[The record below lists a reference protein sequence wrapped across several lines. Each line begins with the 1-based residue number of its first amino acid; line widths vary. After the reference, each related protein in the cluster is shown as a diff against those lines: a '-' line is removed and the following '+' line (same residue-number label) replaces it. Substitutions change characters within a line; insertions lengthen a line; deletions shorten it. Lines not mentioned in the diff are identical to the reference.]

1 MKHLFKV
8 IVLLSIFILNTGISL
23 KKVNYT
29 KGKNNNVCKELTG
42 EILVY
47 FIFVDS
53 KETSPWTEFDI
64 QSTIDSLDIAVRWL
78 ENQAKERNQRLK
90 IKTDYYIGNE
100 FTTVSKNLPNGS
112 VISSATEPNF
122 KTGLSE
128 LNKWADNI
136 ARTTG
141 QSFNIKDKDGIPDI
155 KSPRDKERLVA
166 FLRDENNVESVALLY
181 LVNNYFRTDISI
193 PVNTLATDDIE
204 FGIISYKYPSVIAHN
219 IMHLYGAADLFET
232 PYRRHEKNIRDLLE
246 RYPDDIMQDVY
257 GRGLGELNIGAYTEY
272 LIGWRNSLS
281 PELKPYLTDKFYNF

>member
-1 MKHLFKV
+1 MKQFLKY
-8 IVLLSIFILNTGISL
+8 FILLFILFLNSSVSL

-29 KGKNNNVCKELTG
+29 DAKNNNVCKELTG

-64 QSTIDSLDIAVRWL
+64 QSTIDSLDIAIRWM
-78 ENQAKERNQRLK
+78 ENQARQRSKYLK

-100 FTTVSKNLPNGS
+100 FTTITKNLPNGS
-112 VISSATEPNF
+112 VIASATEPNL
-122 KTGLSE
+122 KTGLNE

-136 ARTTG
+136 ARSAG
-141 QSFNIKDKDGIPDI
+141 QSFNIKEKDGIPDI
-155 KSPRDKERLVA
+155 KSPRDKERLIA
-166 FLRDENNVESVALLY
+166 FLRDENNVESVALLF

-193 PVNTLATDDIE
+193 PVNTFSTDDVE

-219 IMHLYGAADLFET
+219 IMHLYGAADLFAT
-232 PYRRHEKNIRDLLE
+232 PYRRNEKNIKELSE

-257 GRGLGELNIGAYTEY
+257 GKTLGELNIGAYTEF
-272 LIGWRNSLS
+272 LIGWRDVLS